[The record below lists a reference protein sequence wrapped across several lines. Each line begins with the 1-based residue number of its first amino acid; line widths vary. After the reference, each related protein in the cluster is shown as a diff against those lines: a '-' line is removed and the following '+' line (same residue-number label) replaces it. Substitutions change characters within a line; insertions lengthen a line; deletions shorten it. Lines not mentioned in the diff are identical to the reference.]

1 LHLLVHGE
9 VLALVEDLSVLR
21 GERREVLERVDV
33 ALAWSTDTFLGIS
46 PFNGFLTAGAPFAP
60 VATADPLELEASVRW
75 ARYGLSM
82 GAGVDGLERLG
93 GGDDMARV

>member
-1 LHLLVHGE
+1 MI
-9 VLALVEDLSVLR
+9 
-21 GERREVLERVDV
+21 

-60 VATADPLELEASVRW
+60 VATAGPLELEASVRW

-93 GGDDMARV
+93 GGEDMARGMEVGEVY